1 MQAPFSPGHRPG
13 YQTREV
19 FSIPERASHLSWIE
33 LYIVCKLFFL
43 TCVVVQ
49 LIAMTRTDSIRPIR
63 DPIRA
68 TDPMRG
74 GYVWLPI
81 EWKDKKPVIRWQN
94 TWNVLVFGE

>member
-1 MQAPFSPGHRPG
+1 
-13 YQTREV
+13 
-19 FSIPERASHLSWIE
+19 
-33 LYIVCKLFFL
+33 
-43 TCVVVQ
+43 VVQ
-49 LIAMTRTDSIRPIR
+49 LIALTRTDSIRPIR